1 MTSVLKK
8 PLKICST
15 QPMTGYYRDGYC
27 KNLSDDSGTHV
38 VCAKMSNEFL
48 EFTKSK
54 GNDLSTPTSTFP
66 GLKEGDKWCLC
77 ALRWDEA
84 AKASKAPLVDLEATD
99 ESALKFN
106 NLNTYTQT
114 RKTSSGGKRSTRK
127 QKQSFDV
134 YINANPKDTIP
145 IKYTTLDDVKN
156 TIIKLEKLYKAKKY
170 NHKRIWQVA
179 MIMKVRL
186 KVLKN
191 TKPEQY
197 NLASKYLKFLS
208 NRSKYDETERYKL
221 KFTLNQ

>member
-1 MTSVLKK
+1 MSSVLKK

-15 QPMTGYYRDGYC
+15 QPITGYYRDGYC
-27 KNLSDDSGTHV
+27 KNRSDDSGTHV
-38 VCAKMSNEFL
+38 VCAKMTDEFL

-54 GNDLSTPTSTFP
+54 GNDLSTPSSTFP

-84 AKASKAPLVDLEATD
+84 NKANKAPPVDLEATD

-106 NLNTYTQT
+106 NLKTYIQT
-114 RKTSSGGKRSTRK
+114 RKVSKGGKRKTK
-127 QKQSFDV
+127 KQSFNV

-145 IKYTTLDDVKN
+145 IKYTSIEDVKN
-156 TIIKLEKLYKAKKY
+156 TILKLEKLYKEKKY
-170 NHKRIWQVA
+170 PHKRIWQVA

-186 KVLKN
+186 EVLKK
-191 TKPEQY
+191 TKTEQY
-197 NLASKYLKFLS
+197 KLASKYLKFLS
-208 NRSKYDETERYKL
+208 NRSKYNQIKRYTL

>member
-1 MTSVLKK
+1 MTSLTKE

-27 KNLSDDSGTHV
+27 KNLPDDSGTHV
-38 VCAKMSNEFL
+38 VCAKMTNEFL

-54 GNDLSTPTSTFP
+54 GNDLITPSSTFP

-84 AKASKAPLVDLEATD
+84 NKANKAPPVNLEATD

-106 NLNTYTQT
+106 NLNTYT
-114 RKTSSGGKRSTRK
+114 RKLSKGGKRKTRK
-127 QKQSFDV
+127 QKQSFNV
-134 YINANPKDTIP
+134 YINANPNDTIP
-145 IKYTTLDDVKN
+145 IKYTSLDDVKN
-156 TIIKLEKLYKAKKY
+156 TIMKLEKLYKAKLY
-170 NHKRIWQVA
+170 PHKRIWQVG

-186 KVLKN
+186 EVLKA

-197 NLASKYLKFLS
+197 KLALKYFKFLGKRTKMNESERYSLKFIK
-208 NRSKYDETERYKL
+208 N
-221 KFTLNQ
+221 